1 MRSWVSVL
9 LGLWVVACGAAP
21 PRYPTFNIGEKY
33 RGEETGS
40 TANGH
45 VIRYFT
51 PAERDAAELHACGG
65 KLCDRNGKLLDPEV
79 ASHPERGGTL
89 MYVMAPDGTLYGT
102 FDAKLHVVHHS
113 SLLAGQPVACAGDM
127 VVVQG
132 EVLEVD
138 NASGHYK
145 PSAEALDNVVQR
157 LRAMG
162 VDLGATKFKYF
173 GLPDRVPAPERRE
186 P

>member
-1 MRSWVSVL
+1 MLKRLHVL
-9 LGLWVVACGAAP
+9 LCAALLACGAAP
-21 PRYPTFNIGEKY
+21 PRYTTYAIGEKY

-51 PAERDAAELHACGG
+51 PAEQAAAVIYACGG
-65 KLCDRNGKLLDPEV
+65 KLCDRDGKLLDPEV
-79 ASHPERGGTL
+79 ATHPERGGTL

-127 VVVQG
+127 TVVQG
-132 EVLEVD
+132 ELIEVD

-145 PSAEALDNVVQR
+145 PPAEALDSVVQQ

-162 VDLGATKFKYF
+162 VDLSATKFKYF
-173 GLPDRVPAPERRE
+173 GQPNRVPTP
-186 P
+186 